1 MPFEKPLPEWN
12 AVGVEPPQSLK
23 DEGWK
28 PIQKPPADY
37 FNWYMFNT
45 YQALLEL
52 QQKAAL
58 KDEIP
63 LPPDASTTQKGVTKL
78 NDTTNSTSTTEAA
91 TANAARKAK
100 TEAKEY
106 TDTAPEAMLQSMGRF
121 GTKRSSKNAN
131 GTFLKVERK
140 RKDGTLF
147 MKAEFS
153 SPNAD
158 GNPTVRT
165 ITTYAADGTTVVGTP
180 IIFDVLY
187 DADGDYVEE
196 VPR

>member
-1 MPFEKPLPEWN
+1 MPTEKLGLPLTTLNIAADVPKVVNELAN
-12 AVGVEPPQSLK
+12 AI
-23 DEGWK
+23 DE
-28 PIQKPPADY
+28 
-37 FNWYMFNT
+37 
-45 YQALLEL
+45 
-52 QQKAAL
+52 KAGSSSGLAQL
-58 KDEIP
+58 DESKKVP
-63 LPPDASTTQKGVTKL
+63 TTQLPDASTSQKGATKL

-91 TANAARKAK
+91 TANAVRKAK

-106 TDTAPEAMLQSMGRF
+106 TDTAPEAMLQNMGRF
-121 GTKRSSKNAN
+121 STKRSSKNAN

-153 SPNAD
+153 NPNAD

-165 ITTYAADGTTVVGTP
+165 VTTYAADGTTVVGTP
-180 IIFDVLY
+180 VIYDILY